1 MYTLYP
7 LTGTPPLLVGTLQ
20 AIVMLELVAASRVGV
35 DWIAPGTVA
44 QAKYWVLDCSEI
56 PIELLACNFTP

>member
-1 MYTLYP
+1 
-7 LTGTPPLLVGTLQ
+7 
-20 AIVMLELVAASRVGV
+20 MLELVAASRVGV